1 MNRKF
6 YFSLL
11 GLALT
16 VATAVALVVG
26 YNPGTKA
33 APLNS
38 AVAALP
44 ASDFVI
50 VMDAR
55 RVLNETLPAV
65 LAGNPAMLARLNT
78 KLSDFER
85 ETGINPRSFESLAI
99 GGRISSSSSMR
110 DPRMVI
116 VARGSFNA
124 DELLNTAFTALKN
137 RGQLQKDEQ
146 QYEGRR
152 IFLLSPSPKQ
162 TKSGVAV
169 QQGTTPV
176 LSGEPSTDV
185 IVRTDVKVEKMA
197 VTVLDSNTLA
207 FGNLESV
214 RAAVNASLGRERV
227 DDHLV
232 QMATRDAGAIIGFSG
247 KIPQEI
253 TQKAVASSNDPF
265 TKYFSSIREF
275 YGSFSLAGDEAASFV
290 ALKTETAEQASEL
303 TQVINSF
310 KSLMALGAGRG
321 AGNDPTQNKSLADFL
336 KGLSITAQGNEIQ
349 IDLKL
354 SQSSLVP
361 LTRIF

>member
-11 GLALT
+11 ALALT
-16 VATAVALVVG
+16 VATAVALVMG
-26 YNPGTKA
+26 YNTGTKA
-33 APLNS
+33 APVNS

-50 VMDAR
+50 VVDVR

-78 KLSDFER
+78 KLGDFEK

-99 GGRISSSSSMR
+99 GGRITSSSNMR

-137 RGQLQKDEQ
+137 RGQLQKEEQ
-146 QYEGRR
+146 QYEGRT
-152 IFLLSPSPKQ
+152 IFLLSPVHKQ
-162 TKSGVAV
+162 TKSGAAV
-169 QQGTTPV
+169 QGTTAV
-176 LSGEPSTDV
+176 LGGEPTTDV
-185 IVRTDVKVEKMA
+185 IVRTDVKAEKMA

-207 FGNLESV
+207 FGNLQSV

-227 DDHLV
+227 DDYLV
-232 QMATRDAGAIIGFSG
+232 QMATRDAGAIVGFSG
-247 KIPQEI
+247 KIPQEV

-265 TKYFSSIREF
+265 TKFFSSIREF
-275 YGSFSLAGDEAASFV
+275 YGSFSLMGDEAASFV

-321 AGNDPTQNKSLADFL
+321 AGNDPAQNKSLTDFL

-349 IDLKL
+349 IDLKV